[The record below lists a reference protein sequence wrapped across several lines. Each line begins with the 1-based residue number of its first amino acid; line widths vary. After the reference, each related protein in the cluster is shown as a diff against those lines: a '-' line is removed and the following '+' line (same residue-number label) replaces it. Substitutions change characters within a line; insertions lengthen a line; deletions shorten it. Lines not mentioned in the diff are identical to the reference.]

1 MIIVELYKQYLSN
14 LICITNSNSLTYLD
28 NNPFMPCFFEYSF
41 VIEKGD
47 TPESKKPAKIIIA
60 GIVHGWK

>member
-1 MIIVELYKQYLSN
+1 
-14 LICITNSNSLTYLD
+14 
-28 NNPFMPCFFEYSF
+28 MPCFFEYSF